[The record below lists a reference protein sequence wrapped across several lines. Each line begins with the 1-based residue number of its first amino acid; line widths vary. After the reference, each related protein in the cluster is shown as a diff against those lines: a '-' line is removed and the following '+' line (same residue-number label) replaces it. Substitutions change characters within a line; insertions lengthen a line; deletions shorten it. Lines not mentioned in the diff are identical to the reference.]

1 MLKIIASMGRGGTG
15 KTSFVAL
22 VAKYF
27 IEADEK
33 PLLLID
39 ADPDQSLDEMVGANL
54 KDTETISDLYY
65 ELMSE
70 GGTLAGTTPKERME
84 GKIWEK
90 GLYEGELF
98 DLLSLGTKWTEG
110 CYCMPNAA
118 LKAVIPSLVENYKY
132 ALIDSPAGLEHLN
145 RKVTSRVDDIFN
157 VLDSSKKA
165 LQHVK
170 RAHRIIEELDIEYE
184 HFYLIGGREFP
195 ENLDKRAER
204 ETGLKYLGKIAYDD
218 AVREYVLKG
227 ESLLNLPSYSPA
239 YVSVKKII
247 EKAGYTSLKQL
258 LFHE

>member
-1 MLKIIASMGRGGTG
+1 MKIIASMGRGGTG

-145 RKVTSRVDDIFN
+145 RKVTSKVDDIFN

>member
-1 MLKIIASMGRGGTG
+1 MKIIASMGRGGTG

>member
-1 MLKIIASMGRGGTG
+1 MRIIVSIGRGGTG

-22 VAKYF
+22 MTKYF
-27 IEADEK
+27 IETDGK

-39 ADPDQSLDEMVGANL
+39 ADPDQNLNEMVGVDLTDA
-54 KDTETISDLYY
+54 ETISDLYC
-65 ELMSE
+65 ELMKE

-118 LKAVIPSLVENYKY
+118 LKAVIPLLVENYKY

-145 RKVTSRVDDIFN
+145 RKITSKVDDIFD

-170 RAHRIIEELDIEYE
+170 RAHRIIEELDVDYE
-184 HFYLIGGREFP
+184 NFYLIGGREFP
-195 ENLDKRAER
+195 ENIDERTER
-204 ETGLKYLGKIAYDD
+204 ETGLKYLGKIAYDK
-218 AVREYVLKG
+218 AAREYILKG
-227 ESLLNLPSYSPA
+227 ESLLNLPSDSPA
-239 YVSVKKII
+239 YISVKKVM
-247 EKAGYTSLKQL
+247 EKAGYSSLKQL
-258 LFHE
+258 LSPE